1 MNALG
6 PPETRSSFR
15 SGMCVI
21 IGPPNSGKST
31 LLNTFLGQKVS
42 IVTPKPQTT
51 RNRISGILNQAGTQI
66 VFLDTPGIH
75 RTTQTLNRFIVDT
88 AWQTL
93 AEADCLLLVLDAALY
108 IRKGAQKLHADL
120 ALFSQRIQQ
129 LGLPLLLALNK
140 IDCIRNRTGLLPLM
154 EQLTGLFP
162 DVSLYPIS
170 ASSGDGTE
178 TLVQA
183 CRKALPES
191 MPLFPEDQLSTLP
204 MRFFAQEIIREKLFL
219 VLNQELPYSIA
230 VEIENWQELPEK
242 GLTLIQA
249 VIYVA
254 QSQHKQIV
262 IGKQGARLKQVGQ
275 EARLELNTLLDQR
288 AHLELWVKVKP
299 NWYENR
305 SFLEQLLPESL

>member
-1 MNALG
+1 MNPLQPVHSRPG
-6 PPETRSSFR
+6 FH
-15 SGMCVI
+15 SGTCAI

-51 RNRISGILNQAGTQI
+51 RNRISGILNQAGAQI

-75 RTTQTLNRFIVDT
+75 HTTQTLNRFIVDT

-108 IRKGAQKLHADL
+108 TRKGKHKLHADL
-120 ALFSQRIQQ
+120 APFSQRIQQ

-154 EQLTGLFP
+154 EQLSGVFP

-170 ASSGDGTE
+170 ASTGDGTE

-183 CRKALPES
+183 CREALPES
-191 MPLFPEDQLSTLP
+191 MPLFPDDQLSTLP

-249 VIYVA
+249 IIYVA
-254 QSQHKQIV
+254 RSQHKQIV

-275 EARLELNTLLDQR
+275 EARLELNTLLGQR

-299 NWYENR
+299 KWYENR